1 MYMIFKVI
9 AMDSYGLNNYLMA
22 EISCLLKVTDINDEY
37 PQFSDPPSQVNVN
50 RKILI
55 MATIHFMVKK

>member
-1 MYMIFKVI
+1 MFMIFKVI

-55 MATIHFMVKK
+55 MATIHFMVI

>member
-1 MYMIFKVI
+1 MIFKVI

-55 MATIHFMVKK
+55 MATIHFMVI